1 MFKNTIT
8 PKTKEEVLS
17 MKGTRDWDLYWK
29 HIYNV
34 MLKEERLNAEIKEKK
49 ELAKKKTK
57 R

>member
-8 PKTKEEVLS
+8 PITKSQILS
-17 MKGTRDWDLYWK
+17 KRNDSDWDLYWK

-34 MLKEERLNAEIKEKK
+34 LDAHDKKEAEIKAKK
-49 ELAKKKTK
+49 ELAKQKTK